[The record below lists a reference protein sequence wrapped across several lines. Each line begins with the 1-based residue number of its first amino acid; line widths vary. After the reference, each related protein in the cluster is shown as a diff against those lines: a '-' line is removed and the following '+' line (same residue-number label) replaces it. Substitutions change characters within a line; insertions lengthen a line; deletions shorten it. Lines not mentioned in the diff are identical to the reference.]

1 VGWFSGRDQTDEIW
15 NQCRCIDSTAEATA
29 VSQSQKDWAVRF
41 LGATGGEIA
50 GGESIFD
57 CARRETMEET
67 GLSVELDRIIYIVEY
82 AEPGYHFCKFF
93 IRCKRFDG
101 TLTLA
106 NREQGETFLT
116 DARFF
121 SKADME
127 ELDVRPTILKDRFWD
142 DLEAG
147 FPETRYLGLEEIKTR

>member
-1 VGWFSGRDQTDEIW
+1 MRYGISAAALITQHRQLLLVNHRKNGQYDFW
-15 NQCRCIDSTAEATA
+15 
-29 VSQSQKDWAVRF
+29 VPP
-41 LGATGGEIA
+41 GGKLQ

-93 IRCKRFDG
+93 IRCNKFDG
-101 TLTLA
+101 NLTLT

-121 SKADME
+121 SKADMKG
-127 ELDVRPTILKDRFWD
+127 LDVRPAILKDCFWD
-142 DLEAG
+142 DLEVG

>member
-1 VGWFSGRDQTDEIW
+1 
-15 NQCRCIDSTAEATA
+15 
-29 VSQSQKDWAVRF
+29 
-41 LGATGGEIA
+41 
-50 GGESIFD
+50 
-57 CARRETMEET
+57 MEET
-67 GLSVELDRIIYIVEY
+67 GLSVELDRIVYIVEY

-101 TLTLA
+101 SLTLG
-106 NREQGETFLT
+106 NREPAETFLV

-142 DLEAG
+142 DPEAG

>member
-1 VGWFSGRDQTDEIW
+1 MRYGISAAALITQQQRLLLVNHREWGQYDFW
-15 NQCRCIDSTAEATA
+15 
-29 VSQSQKDWAVRF
+29 VPP
-41 LGATGGEIA
+41 GGKLQ
-50 GGESIFD
+50 GDESIFD

-82 AEPGYHFCKFF
+82 AETGYHFCKFF
-93 IRCKRFDG
+93 IRCKTFNG
-101 TLTLA
+101 NLTLA

-121 SKADME
+121 SKTDME
-127 ELDVRPTILKDRFWD
+127 GLDMRPTILKDRFWD

-147 FPETRYLGLEEIKTR
+147 FPETRYLGLKKIKTR

>member
-1 VGWFSGRDQTDEIW
+1 M
-15 NQCRCIDSTAEATA
+15 AETEPMRYGISAAALITHHDRLLL
-29 VSQSQKDWAVRF
+29 VNHRERGQYDFWVPP
-41 LGATGGEIA
+41 GGKLQ
-50 GGESIFD
+50 GSESIFD

-67 GLSVELDRIIYIVEY
+67 GLSVVLDRIVYIVEY

-101 TLTLA
+101 DLTLA
-106 NREQGETFLT
+106 NREQGEAFLVN
-116 DARFF
+116 ARFF

-127 ELDVRPTILKDRFWD
+127 GLAVRPTILKNRFWD

-147 FPETRYLGLEEIKTR
+147 FPETRYLGLEKIKSR

>member
-1 VGWFSGRDQTDEIW
+1 MRYGISAAALIVQ
-15 NQCRCIDSTAEATA
+15 
-29 VSQSQKDWAVRF
+29 QKQLLLVNHRKNGQYDFWVPP
-41 LGATGGEIA
+41 GGKLQ

-93 IRCKRFDG
+93 IRCKTFDG
-101 TLTLA
+101 NLTLT
-106 NREQGETFLT
+106 NGEQGETCLT

-121 SKADME
+121 SKADMKG
-127 ELDVRPTILKDRFWD
+127 LDVRPAILKDCFWD
-142 DLEAG
+142 DLEVG

>member
-1 VGWFSGRDQTDEIW
+1 MRYGISAAALIVR
-15 NQCRCIDSTAEATA
+15 
-29 VSQSQKDWAVRF
+29 QKQLLLVNHRKNGQYDFWVPP
-41 LGATGGEIA
+41 GGKLQDT
-50 GGESIFD
+50 ESIFD

-93 IRCKRFDG
+93 IRSKRFNG
-101 TLTLA
+101 TLTLT

-121 SKADME
+121 SKADMKG
-127 ELDVRPTILKDRFWD
+127 LDVRPAILKDCFWD
-142 DLEAG
+142 DLEVG

>member
-1 VGWFSGRDQTDEIW
+1 MRYGISAAALIVR
-15 NQCRCIDSTAEATA
+15 
-29 VSQSQKDWAVRF
+29 QKQLLLVNHRKNGQYDFWVPP
-41 LGATGGEIA
+41 GGKLQDT
-50 GGESIFD
+50 ESIFD

-106 NREQGETFLT
+106 NREPGETSPMRVSFQE
-116 DARFF
+116 RIWKGSMCVPQF
-121 SKADME
+121 
-127 ELDVRPTILKDRFWD
+127 
-142 DLEAG
+142 
-147 FPETRYLGLEEIKTR
+147 